1 LSDRPTYEELEKIR
15 IEMENRIKDLESKLK
30 DSAETPEVM
39 PDTGLFGELFLKAAD
54 MILLAEP
61 GPDGKPGR
69 ILIANPAAL
78 INLEYT
84 IEEIQKLSFQDLSI
98 GSDSKTRKDSINPES
113 LKYER
118 TFISK
123 SGKKIHSEVHS
134 HIFTHGQERY
144 VFSIIRDISE
154 SQRMDD
160 TLRQSEEKYKRL
172 VESLS
177 DEYIFYAH
185 DTSGMITYL
194 SPSISRVLGYSQDEA
209 MRNFKEF
216 LTDHEMNAEA
226 LRASLESLKGNI
238 QSPFMNELFHRDG
251 STRIFNNTELPIY
264 NENGEIIGVEGIAQD
279 ITERA
284 AAEEELKRQQEIFKL
299 LVETIEEVF
308 WIHDLKKDKL
318 LYISPK
324 YREVYGRST
333 NSLYHNPGSFLK
345 AVHPDDLDF
354 VKKEYRKIEKGKG
367 LDLEYRVRTQEGEE
381 KLIWSRSFVLLDERN
396 KASLSIGTALDIT
409 ERKKTQQEKAFLAAI
424 VENVDDHA
432 VIKNTSLK
440 IIASNQANIKASGFK
455 SPNQLIGKTDLE
467 IYGDLQ
473 HVRQYVEDD
482 RKALKLKKGE
492 TLVNDQVFVYPDG
505 KKIHS
510 LVKKFPIY
518 DEKNHLIAV
527 ASISRDVT
535 DYKNTL
541 EDLYKSEE
549 KYRLLINNQGEGIG
563 KVDEADKFL
572 FANPKA
578 EEIFGVTPGK
588 LEGRYLSEFVDDSGQ
603 KTLDVQTERRRAGN
617 KDRYEMEIR
626 QETGEKRQILV
637 TATPLYEDG
646 EFKGTFAVFRDIT
659 ERRLVEKSLRDSETE
674 LREANASKDKF
685 FSIIAHDLKNPF
697 NSILGCSDLLL
708 MDYSNYDKEEV
719 LTMIKMINYASK
731 QAHNLLDNLLNWS
744 RAQTGRMSNEPAAID
759 VHACIESVFQLHNGI
774 ASEKNI
780 TLMNRIKPGTLLF
793 GDDNMVST
801 IFRNLVSNAIKF
813 TRPRGKVTV
822 SSKRHSIQNEIQVID
837 TGIGMSEEMLDKL
850 FQIGENVTRSGTANE
865 EGTGL
870 GLVLCMEFAEKNN
883 GTIKV
888 KSRPGKGSTFSVL
901 LPRQLEQE

>member
-1 LSDRPTYEELEKIR
+1 
-15 IEMENRIKDLESKLK
+15 MENRISNLESRLK
-30 DSAETPEVM
+30 KSSETPEKMV
-39 PDTGLFGELFLKAAD
+39 DTGLFGELFRKAAD
-54 MILLAEP
+54 MIIMAES

-69 ILIANPAAL
+69 ILLANPAAL
-78 INLEYT
+78 IHLEYT
-84 IEEIQKLSFQDLSI
+84 LEDIQKLSFQELSS
-98 GSDSKTRKDSINPES
+98 GSDSRAKKDSINPES
-113 LKYER
+113 LKYES
-118 TFISK
+118 TFLSK
-123 SGKKIHSEVHS
+123 TGKKIHSEVHS
-134 HIFTHGQERY
+134 HVFTHGQDRY

-154 SQRMDD
+154 RQIMED

-216 LTDHEMNAEA
+216 LTDNEMNSEA
-226 LRASLESLKGNI
+226 LRVSLESLKGNI
-238 QSPFMNELFHRDG
+238 QAPFMNELFHRDG

-264 NENGEIIGVEGIAQD
+264 DENGEIIGVEGIAQD

-284 AAEEELKRQQEIFKL
+284 AAEKELKKQQEIFKL

-308 WIHDLKKDKL
+308 WIHDLKTDKL

-333 NSLYHNPGSFLK
+333 NSLFHNPGSFLK
-345 AVHPDDLDF
+345 VIHPDDIDY
-354 VKKEYRKIEKGKG
+354 VKKEYRKIAKGKG
-367 LDLEYRVRTQEGEE
+367 LDLEYRVIAEDGAE
-381 KLIWSRSFVLLDERN
+381 KLLWSRSFVLLDER
-396 KASLSIGTALDIT
+396 KRASLSIGTALDIT
-409 ERKKTQQEKAFLAAI
+409 ERKKNQHEKALLAAI

-432 VIKNTSLK
+432 VIKDTSLK
-440 IIASNQANIKASGFK
+440 IIASNRANIKASGLK
-455 SPNQLIGKTDLE
+455 SPDQLIGKTDLE

-473 HVRQYVEDD
+473 HVRQYMEDD
-482 RKALKLKKGE
+482 RKALNLKKGE

-518 DEKNHLIAV
+518 DDKNHLIAV

-541 EDLYKSEE
+541 EELYNSEE

-563 KVDEADKFL
+563 KVDEEDKFL

-578 EEIFGVTPGK
+578 EEIFGVNPGK
-588 LEGRYLSEFVDDSGQ
+588 LEGRYLSDFVD
-603 KTLDVQTERRRAGN
+603 KTGKNTLEVQTERRKAGN
-617 KDRYEMEIR
+617 KDTYEMEIR
-626 QETGEKRQILV
+626 QEGGGKRQILV
-637 TATPLYEDG
+637 TANPLYKDN

-659 ERRLVEKSLRDSETE
+659 ERRLVEQSLRESERD
-674 LREANASKDKF
+674 LLEANASKDKF

-719 LTMIKMINYASK
+719 LTLIKMINDASK
-731 QAHNLLDNLLNWS
+731 QAHNILDNLLNWS
-744 RAQTGRMSNEPAAID
+744 RAQTGRMSHEPAAID
-759 VHACIESVFQLHNGI
+759 VYDTIESVFQLYNGN
-774 ASEKNI
+774 AREKNI
-780 TLMNRIKPGTLLF
+780 TLQNKIKPGTLVF
-793 GDDNMVST
+793 GDENMVST
-801 IFRNLVSNAIKF
+801 ILRNLVSNAIKF
-813 TRPRGKVTV
+813 TKPRGKVTV
-822 SSKRHSIQNEIQVID
+822 GSKRHKGQNEILVTD
-837 TGIGMSEEMLDKL
+837 TGIGIPEEILVKL
-850 FQIGENVTRSGTANE
+850 FQIGENVIRSGTANE

-870 GLVLCMEFAEKNN
+870 GLVLCMEFAERNN
-883 GTIKV
+883 GTIKIN
-888 KSRPGKGSTFSVL
+888 SRPGKGSTISVL
-901 LPRQLEQE
+901 LPRQLNKD